1 MSIIKSKVKGVPA
14 VPFMADFEPAKSL
27 WDGPSAPYPSEF
39 SARWAV
45 RKLRDKL
52 VKEQALA
59 MHRGR
64 MMVHPHRFAKVAE
77 QAAIEE
83 FSSRAGAA

>member
-1 MSIIKSKVKGVPA
+1 MSIIKSNIEGVPA

-27 WDGPSAPYPSEF
+27 WDGPCAPYPSEF
-39 SARWAV
+39 SARWAL
-45 RKLRDKL
+45 RKLREKL

-64 MMVHPHRFAKVAE
+64 LMIHRRRFAEVAE
-77 QAAIEE
+77 RVAIEE
-83 FSSRAGAA
+83 FSIPGAI